1 MKQAVKIGSLLLAI
15 LMVFSAVFASG
26 CSLQKQWSYKTS
38 DKELAIGVYIYN
50 LDVAYQQALEYAKK
64 LDDYDGTNDKWLDLE
79 ITDDDGNT
87 AVARQ
92 WMKEKAEELTLTAL
106 AVEKGLKDEGATVDS
121 ATLQAADEQAKTNW
135 NVGPYANYGYVMPM
149 SKELEPHGVSFDS
162 YKYAAFEVP
171 AMQQVLFNTLYE
183 KGGSQEVSD
192 AEIEKFF
199 NENYVDYGYLS
210 ANLYESST
218 DEAGTTNN
226 VALSEDAVKQIT
238 DKFDGMVK
246 DLNAGKAFD
255 DVTKA
260 YTEAEGLST
269 DSVVNNTELLKNFS
283 AGDELKAEIEKLDS
297 GKAATVKVGEGDSA
311 MIYLVYKKDVT
322 AIAKDYLESASN
334 RSEVLTNMKTD
345 DFKTYIKDLI
355 KELKYEKN
363 AAVDSYDPKM
373 FFVAEKP
380 TTTAESSES
389 EGSDSSNA
397 EG

>member
-50 LDVAYQQALEYAKK
+50 LDVAYQQGLNFAKK

-79 ITDDDGNT
+79 ITDDDGNK

-92 WMKEKAEELTLTAL
+92 WIKDKAQELTLTAL
-106 AVEKGLKDEGATVDS
+106 AVEKALKDEGATVDS
-121 ATLQAADEQAKTNW
+121 ATMQAADEQAKTNW

-162 YKYAAFEVP
+162 YKYAASEVP

-192 AEIEKFF
+192 AELEKFF

-260 YTEAEGLST
+260 YTEAEGLSA

-283 AGDELKAEIEKLDS
+283 AGDELKVEIEKLDS

-311 MIYLVYKKDVT
+311 MIYLVYKKDIT

-389 EGSDSSNA
+389 EGSDSSKA

>member
-79 ITDDDGNT
+79 ITDDDGTT

-92 WMKEKAEELTLTAL
+92 WMKDKAEELTLTAL

-192 AEIEKFF
+192 AELEKFF

-283 AGDELKAEIEKLDS
+283 AGDELKVEIEKLDS

-311 MIYLVYKKDVT
+311 MIYLVYKKDIT

-389 EGSDSSNA
+389 EGSDSSKA

>member
-15 LMVFSAVFASG
+15 LMVFTAVFASG

-79 ITDDDGNT
+79 ITDDDGTT

-92 WMKEKAEELTLTAL
+92 WMKDKAEELTLTAL

-162 YKYAAFEVP
+162 YKYAASEVP

-192 AEIEKFF
+192 ADLEKFF

-246 DLNAGKAFD
+246 DINSGKAFD
-255 DVTKA
+255 DVSKA
-260 YTEAEGLST
+260 YTDAEGLSS

-283 AGDELKAEIEKLDS
+283 AGDELKVEIEKLDS

-311 MIYLVYKKDVT
+311 MIYLVYKKDIT

-389 EGSDSSNA
+389 EGSDSSKA

>member
-15 LMVFSAVFASG
+15 LMVFTAVFASG

-79 ITDDDGNT
+79 ITDDDGTT

-92 WMKEKAEELTLTAL
+92 WMKDKAEELTLTAL

-162 YKYAAFEVP
+162 YKYAASEVP

-192 AEIEKFF
+192 AELEKFF

-226 VALSEDAVKQIT
+226 VALSEDAIKQIT

-283 AGDELKAEIEKLDS
+283 AGDELKVEIEKLDS

-311 MIYLVYKKDVT
+311 MIYLVYKKDIT

-389 EGSDSSNA
+389 EGSDSSKA

>member
-1 MKQAVKIGSLLLAI
+1 MKQAVKIGSLLLAVM
-15 LMVFSAVFASG
+15 MVFTAVFASG
-26 CSLQKQWSYKTS
+26 CSLQPQWSYKTS

-79 ITDDDGNT
+79 ITDDDGTT

-92 WMKEKAEELTLTAL
+92 WMKDKAEELTLTAL

-162 YKYAAFEVP
+162 YKYAASEVP

-192 AEIEKFF
+192 AELEKFF

-283 AGDELKAEIEKLDS
+283 AGDELKVEIEKLDS

-311 MIYLVYKKDVT
+311 MIYLVYKKDIT

-389 EGSDSSNA
+389 EGSDSSKA

>member
-79 ITDDDGNT
+79 ITDDDGTT

-92 WMKEKAEELTLTAL
+92 WMKDKAEELTLTAL

-162 YKYAAFEVP
+162 YKYAASEVP

-192 AEIEKFF
+192 AELEKFF
-199 NENYVDYGYLS
+199 SENYVDYGYLS

-246 DLNAGKAFD
+246 DINSGKAFD
-255 DVTKA
+255 DVSKA
-260 YTEAEGLST
+260 YTDAEGLSS

-283 AGDELKAEIEKLDS
+283 AGDELKVEIEKLDS

-311 MIYLVYKKDVT
+311 MIYLVYKKDIN
-322 AIAKDYLESASN
+322 AIAKDYLESTSN

-389 EGSDSSNA
+389 EGSDSSKA

>member
-92 WMKEKAEELTLTAL
+92 WMKDKAEELTLTAL

-162 YKYAAFEVP
+162 YKYAASEVP

-192 AEIEKFF
+192 AELEKFF

-226 VALSEDAVKQIT
+226 VALSEDAIKQIT

-246 DLNAGKAFD
+246 DLNSGKAFD

-311 MIYLVYKKDVT
+311 MIYLVYKKDIT

-389 EGSDSSNA
+389 EGSDSSKA

>member
-79 ITDDDGNT
+79 ITDDDGTT

-92 WMKEKAEELTLTAL
+92 WMKDKAEELTLTAL

-162 YKYAAFEVP
+162 YKYAASEVP

-192 AEIEKFF
+192 AELEKFF

-246 DLNAGKAFD
+246 DLNSGKAFD

-311 MIYLVYKKDVT
+311 MIYLVYKKDIN
-322 AIAKDYLESASN
+322 AIAKDYLESTSN

-389 EGSDSSNA
+389 EGSDSSKA

>member
-15 LMVFSAVFASG
+15 LMVFTAVFASG

-79 ITDDDGNT
+79 ITDDDGTT

-92 WMKEKAEELTLTAL
+92 WMKDKAEELTLTAL

-162 YKYAAFEVP
+162 YKYAASEVP

-192 AEIEKFF
+192 AELEKFF

-226 VALSEDAVKQIT
+226 VALSEDAIKQIT

-246 DLNAGKAFD
+246 DLNSGKAFD
-255 DVTKA
+255 DVSKA
-260 YTEAEGLST
+260 YTDAEGLSS

-283 AGDELKAEIEKLDS
+283 AGDELKVEIEKLDS

-311 MIYLVYKKDVT
+311 MIYLVYKKDIN
-322 AIAKDYLESASN
+322 AIAKDYLESTSN

-389 EGSDSSNA
+389 EGSDSSKA

>member
-15 LMVFSAVFASG
+15 LMVFTAVFASG

-79 ITDDDGNT
+79 ITDDDGTT

-92 WMKEKAEELTLTAL
+92 WMKDKAEELTLTAL

-162 YKYAAFEVP
+162 YKYAASEVP

-192 AEIEKFF
+192 AELEKFF
-199 NENYVDYGYLS
+199 SENYVDYAYLS

-246 DLNAGKAFD
+246 DINSGKAFD

-283 AGDELKAEIEKLDS
+283 AGDELKVEIEKLDS

-311 MIYLVYKKDVT
+311 MIYLVYKKDIN
-322 AIAKDYLESASN
+322 AIAKDYLESTSN
-334 RSEVLTNMKTD
+334 RS
-345 DFKTYIKDLI
+345 
-355 KELKYEKN
+355 
-363 AAVDSYDPKM
+363 
-373 FFVAEKP
+373 
-380 TTTAESSES
+380 
-389 EGSDSSNA
+389 
-397 EG
+397 

>member
-79 ITDDDGNT
+79 ITDDDGTT

-92 WMKEKAEELTLTAL
+92 WMKDKAEELTLTAL

-162 YKYAAFEVP
+162 YKYAASEVP

-192 AEIEKFF
+192 AELEKFF

-226 VALSEDAVKQIT
+226 VALSEDAIKQIT

-246 DLNAGKAFD
+246 DLNSGKAFD

-311 MIYLVYKKDVT
+311 MIYLVYKKDIT

-389 EGSDSSNA
+389 EGSDSSKA

>member
-15 LMVFSAVFASG
+15 LMVFTAVFASG

-79 ITDDDGNT
+79 ITDDDGTT

-92 WMKEKAEELTLTAL
+92 WMKDKAEELTLTAL
-106 AVEKGLKDEGATVDS
+106 AVEKDLKDEGATVDS

-192 AEIEKFF
+192 AELEKFF
-199 NENYVDYGYLS
+199 SENYVDYAYLS

-246 DLNAGKAFD
+246 DINSGKAFD
-255 DVTKA
+255 DVSKA
-260 YTEAEGLST
+260 YTDAEGLSS

-283 AGDELKAEIEKLDS
+283 AGDELKVEIEKLDS

-311 MIYLVYKKDVT
+311 MIYLVYKKDIN
-322 AIAKDYLESASN
+322 AIAKDYLESTSN

-389 EGSDSSNA
+389 EGSDSSKT

>member
-15 LMVFSAVFASG
+15 LMVFTAVFASG

-79 ITDDDGNT
+79 ITDDDGTT

-92 WMKEKAEELTLTAL
+92 WMKDKAEELTLTAL

-162 YKYAAFEVP
+162 YKYAASEVP

-192 AEIEKFF
+192 AELEKFF
-199 NENYVDYGYLS
+199 SENYVDYAYLS

-246 DLNAGKAFD
+246 DINSGKAFD
-255 DVTKA
+255 DVSKA
-260 YTEAEGLST
+260 YTEAEGLSS

-283 AGDELKAEIEKLDS
+283 AGDELKVEIEKLDS

-311 MIYLVYKKDVT
+311 MIYLVYKKDIN
-322 AIAKDYLESASN
+322 AIAKDYLESTSN

-355 KELKYEKN
+355 KELKFEKN

-389 EGSDSSNA
+389 EGSDSSKA

>member
-79 ITDDDGNT
+79 ITDDDGTT

-92 WMKEKAEELTLTAL
+92 WMKDKAEELTLTAL

-162 YKYAAFEVP
+162 YKYAASEVP

-192 AEIEKFF
+192 AELEKFF
-199 NENYVDYGYLS
+199 SENYVDYAYLS

-246 DLNAGKAFD
+246 DLNSGKAFD

-283 AGDELKAEIEKLDS
+283 AGDELKVEIEKLDS

-311 MIYLVYKKDVT
+311 MIYLVYKKDIT

-389 EGSDSSNA
+389 EGSDSSKA

>member
-15 LMVFSAVFASG
+15 LMVFTAVFASG

-79 ITDDDGNT
+79 ITDDDGTT

-92 WMKEKAEELTLTAL
+92 WMKDKAEELTLTAL

-162 YKYAAFEVP
+162 YKYAASEVP

-192 AEIEKFF
+192 AELEKFF
-199 NENYVDYGYLS
+199 SENYVDYAYLS

-226 VALSEDAVKQIT
+226 VALSEDAIKQIT

-246 DLNAGKAFD
+246 DINSGKAFD
-255 DVTKA
+255 DVSKA
-260 YTEAEGLST
+260 YTDAEGLSS

-283 AGDELKAEIEKLDS
+283 AGDELKVEIEKLDS

-311 MIYLVYKKDVT
+311 MIYLVYKKDIT

-389 EGSDSSNA
+389 EGSDSSKA